1 MIAQRKKLYVF
12 TGLTSVR
19 QIFLRI
25 FILEWTCNIFY
36 LIGQLENVY
45 ACLNLLD
52 DGTQKIIRLLG
63 RYSY

>member
-25 FILEWTCNIFY
+25 FILEWTCNSFY
-36 LIGQLENVY
+36 LIGQLENW
-45 ACLNLLD
+45 LHMLLYVMY
-52 DGTQKIIRLLG
+52 TIYVRT
-63 RYSY
+63 